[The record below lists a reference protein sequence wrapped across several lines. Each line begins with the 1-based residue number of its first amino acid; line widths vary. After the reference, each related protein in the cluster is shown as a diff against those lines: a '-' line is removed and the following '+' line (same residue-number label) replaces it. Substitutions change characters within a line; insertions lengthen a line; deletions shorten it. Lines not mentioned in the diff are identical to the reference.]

1 MTYDVEPVVVPLRR
15 DDHGVLRV
23 GGTRVTLESV
33 LGAYL
38 QGESPDGI
46 VERFPTLHPAD
57 VHATLAWY
65 LRHRDEAEAYLAE
78 TRLEFE
84 AGRREAAQRNAGA
97 LTRARLLARTAE

>member
-15 DDHGVLRV
+15 NDHGVLRV

-33 LGAYL
+33 LSAHL

-65 LRHRDEAEAYLAE
+65 LRYRDEADAYLAE
-78 TRLEFE
+78 IRSRFD
-84 AGRREAAQRNAGA
+84 AGRREAAHRNAGA